1 MGPEL
6 LNLAQSPYSPYS
18 QVYGSLTGR
27 NNCMNK
33 LQEHIDENRREKRE
47 GEPEYDKLGIALFA
61 GVWLVGGGMFY
72 WVIFHFDDFLDQH
85 LFGEPSQDHH
95 VDEL

>member
-47 GEPEYDKLGIALFA
+47 GEPEYDKVAIAMFM
-61 GVWLVGGGMFY
+61 GVWLVGAGMFY
-72 WVIFHFDDFLDQH
+72 WVIFHFDEFLDTH
-85 LFGEPSQDHH
+85 FFGEQSQDHH
-95 VDEL
+95 TDEL